1 VDGHLEGT
9 SVSEIDDSDRIGEAE
24 GRLGNGG
31 ARIEVVAMRSLGSW
45 QQFGPHLEVE
55 KAGFVRIEDGIGG
68 HEEVKATVRA
78 THGRFLGRHVQGQEA
93 RIGNFYT
100 EGFHSGVQGGPLLPQ
115 IL

>member
-1 VDGHLEGT
+1 VDGYLEGA
-9 SVSEIDDSDRIGEAE
+9 SVSEIDDSDGIGEAE

-55 KAGFVRIEDGIGG
+55 KAGFVWTEDGPVG
-68 HEEVKATVRA
+68 HVEVEPTVRA
-78 THGRFLGRHVQGQEA
+78 IDGGFLGRHVQGQEA

-100 EGFHSGVQGGPLLPQ
+100 EGFHSGD
-115 IL
+115 